1 MPDLATHASSFAIP
15 AVNTQLS
22 ISQVDSNNVS
32 ELRKLLS
39 EPPEGWCW
47 CVAWEVPTWNGWSA
61 RSAEENRSLRER
73 LWSEGQYHA
82 YIFRHDEEPVGCAG
96 SAQRVH
102 GRSWS
107 NPEALLQAQRLKH
120 SSASASGRTIVA
132 MDCCMTYCLW
142 SFSISMRKEFKN
154 LLRFPS
160 RMPQSMWM
168 PAIFGMARF
177 QCS

>member
-82 YIFRHDEEPVGCAG
+82 YIFRHDEEPGLVQGRPNECMAEAG
-96 SAQRVH
+96 
-102 GRSWS
+102 GI
-107 NPEALLQAQRLKH
+107 QRLCFRLK
-120 SSASASGRTIVA
+120 G
-132 MDCCMTYCLW
+132 L
-142 SFSISMRKEFKN
+142 SIH
-154 LLRFPS
+154 LLRH
-160 RMPQSMWM
+160 
-168 PAIFGMARF
+168 PAELSSPWIAA
-177 QCS
+177 